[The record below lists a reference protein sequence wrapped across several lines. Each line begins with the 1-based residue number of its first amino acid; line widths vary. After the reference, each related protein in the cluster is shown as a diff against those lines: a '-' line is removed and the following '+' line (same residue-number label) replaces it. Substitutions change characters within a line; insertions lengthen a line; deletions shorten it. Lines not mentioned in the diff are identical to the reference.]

1 MGILF
6 DTQQTYKELYNQMT
20 DKTRISRNV
29 EKIRYE
35 EVKGRKKKHKGKR
48 RVEKS
53 AIYRKIDD
61 RRVMDIGI
69 GRLKGSGEGIL
80 LYIRTFYLQRPEEFE
95 HYFSIFDKFLN

>member
-1 MGILF
+1 
-6 DTQQTYKELYNQMT
+6 MT

-48 RVEKS
+48 MEEKS
-53 AIYRKIDD
+53 AIHRKIDD
-61 RRVMDIGI
+61 QQVMDISI
-69 GRLKGSGEGIL
+69 GRLKDSGEGIL

-95 HYFSIFDKFLN
+95 YHFSIFDKFLN